1 MREMAGPARHWI
13 VLGAVATV
21 AGLAVAGT
29 APVVGTAAADS
40 VQIQQGLGGAIVLA
54 GWVVLAWGIHRLGR
68 S

>member
-1 MREMAGPARHWI
+1 MREMAGPARQWI

-29 APVVGTAAADS
+29 APVVGTVAADS